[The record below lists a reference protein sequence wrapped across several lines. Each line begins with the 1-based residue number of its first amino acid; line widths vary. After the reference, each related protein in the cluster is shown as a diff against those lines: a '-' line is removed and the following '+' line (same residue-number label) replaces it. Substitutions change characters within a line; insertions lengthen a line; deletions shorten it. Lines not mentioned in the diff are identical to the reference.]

1 MADGQR
7 NEKIKYP
14 LKMKIVLLMIVALVP
29 LLGIA
34 VYLIA
39 ALVNYRDSYDSIVSN
54 MTIANNYNLNFKEE
68 LDESIYKLAVGYV
81 SFNNIQEEKSLKD
94 PYDLIG
100 ELRTDFR
107 ELMTI
112 TTDRESLAWLQSL
125 LRNIDTLEDRIDDV
139 RINVEAGERYDENME
154 LLDNN
159 VYILTELIQ
168 DDIQYYIYYQ
178 TKSIEDLTDQLNEQ
192 ISTFLVLCAW
202 LIGAAVVLVMIIFSL
217 VLKSITNPLE
227 RLCKVTERI
236 AKGEFTVRAKI
247 HTKDEIRILS
257 DSVDNMAEKLRI
269 MMNQIKDDERKVRDA
284 ELRLLQEQINPHF
297 LYNTLELVIWLA
309 ASEENDQVIEVV
321 DKLAIFFKT
330 GLSKGVEWISV
341 EKEIEHVESY
351 LSIQQCRYSDLLS
364 FEICMEPD
372 ICQYFML
379 KMLLQPIV
387 ENALYH
393 GIKNRENGGKITIA
407 GKEENG
413 YLLFEVADTGCGM
426 EPEILEDLQQKI
438 RENVLPYTDHENG
451 FGIYNVN
458 RRIRLYYGE
467 DCGLTIWS
475 ERDSGTKVTIKLKKH
490 AEGSSHV

>member
-178 TKSIEDLTDQLNEQ
+178 TKSIEDLTDHFFLLILPHKN
-192 ISTFLVLCAW
+192 FLVLIA
-202 LIGAAVVLVMIIFSL
+202 L
-217 VLKSITNPLE
+217 LKTWYKKY
-227 RLCKVTERI
+227 R
-236 AKGEFTVRAKI
+236 
-247 HTKDEIRILS
+247 
-257 DSVDNMAEKLRI
+257 
-269 MMNQIKDDERKVRDA
+269 
-284 ELRLLQEQINPHF
+284 
-297 LYNTLELVIWLA
+297 YN
-309 ASEENDQVIEVV
+309 
-321 DKLAIFFKT
+321 
-330 GLSKGVEWISV
+330 
-341 EKEIEHVESY
+341 H
-351 LSIQQCRYSDLLS
+351 
-364 FEICMEPD
+364 
-372 ICQYFML
+372 
-379 KMLLQPIV
+379 
-387 ENALYH
+387 
-393 GIKNRENGGKITIA
+393 
-407 GKEENG
+407 
-413 YLLFEVADTGCGM
+413 
-426 EPEILEDLQQKI
+426 
-438 RENVLPYTDHENG
+438 
-451 FGIYNVN
+451 
-458 RRIRLYYGE
+458 
-467 DCGLTIWS
+467 
-475 ERDSGTKVTIKLKKH
+475 
-490 AEGSSHV
+490 

>member
-1 MADGQR
+1 
-7 NEKIKYP
+7 
-14 LKMKIVLLMIVALVP
+14 MKIVLLMIVALVP

-192 ISTFLVLCAW
+192 ISTFLVLCE
-202 LIGAAVVLVMIIFSL
+202 IG
-217 VLKSITNPLE
+217 
-227 RLCKVTERI
+227 
-236 AKGEFTVRAKI
+236 RA
-247 HTKDEIRILS
+247 
-257 DSVDNMAEKLRI
+257 
-269 MMNQIKDDERKVRDA
+269 
-284 ELRLLQEQINPHF
+284 
-297 LYNTLELVIWLA
+297 
-309 ASEENDQVIEVV
+309 
-321 DKLAIFFKT
+321 
-330 GLSKGVEWISV
+330 
-341 EKEIEHVESY
+341 HV
-351 LSIQQCRYSDLLS
+351 
-364 FEICMEPD
+364 
-372 ICQYFML
+372 
-379 KMLLQPIV
+379 
-387 ENALYH
+387 
-393 GIKNRENGGKITIA
+393 
-407 GKEENG
+407 
-413 YLLFEVADTGCGM
+413 
-426 EPEILEDLQQKI
+426 
-438 RENVLPYTDHENG
+438 
-451 FGIYNVN
+451 
-458 RRIRLYYGE
+458 
-467 DCGLTIWS
+467 
-475 ERDSGTKVTIKLKKH
+475 
-490 AEGSSHV
+490 

>member
-1 MADGQR
+1 
-7 NEKIKYP
+7 
-14 LKMKIVLLMIVALVP
+14 MKIVLLMIVALVP

>member
-1 MADGQR
+1 
-7 NEKIKYP
+7 
-14 LKMKIVLLMIVALVP
+14 MKIVLLMIVALVP

-297 LYNTLELVIWLA
+297 LDRK
-309 ASEENDQVIEVV
+309 SVV
-321 DKLAIFFKT
+321 
-330 GLSKGVEWISV
+330 
-341 EKEIEHVESY
+341 
-351 LSIQQCRYSDLLS
+351 
-364 FEICMEPD
+364 
-372 ICQYFML
+372 
-379 KMLLQPIV
+379 
-387 ENALYH
+387 
-393 GIKNRENGGKITIA
+393 
-407 GKEENG
+407 
-413 YLLFEVADTGCGM
+413 
-426 EPEILEDLQQKI
+426 
-438 RENVLPYTDHENG
+438 
-451 FGIYNVN
+451 
-458 RRIRLYYGE
+458 
-467 DCGLTIWS
+467 
-475 ERDSGTKVTIKLKKH
+475 
-490 AEGSSHV
+490 

>member
-236 AKGEFTVRAKI
+236 EIGRA
-247 HTKDEIRILS
+247 
-257 DSVDNMAEKLRI
+257 
-269 MMNQIKDDERKVRDA
+269 
-284 ELRLLQEQINPHF
+284 
-297 LYNTLELVIWLA
+297 
-309 ASEENDQVIEVV
+309 
-321 DKLAIFFKT
+321 
-330 GLSKGVEWISV
+330 
-341 EKEIEHVESY
+341 HV
-351 LSIQQCRYSDLLS
+351 
-364 FEICMEPD
+364 
-372 ICQYFML
+372 
-379 KMLLQPIV
+379 
-387 ENALYH
+387 
-393 GIKNRENGGKITIA
+393 
-407 GKEENG
+407 
-413 YLLFEVADTGCGM
+413 
-426 EPEILEDLQQKI
+426 
-438 RENVLPYTDHENG
+438 
-451 FGIYNVN
+451 
-458 RRIRLYYGE
+458 
-467 DCGLTIWS
+467 
-475 ERDSGTKVTIKLKKH
+475 
-490 AEGSSHV
+490 

>member
-168 DDIQYYIYYQ
+168 DDIQYYIC
-178 TKSIEDLTDQLNEQ
+178 L
-192 ISTFLVLCAW
+192 
-202 LIGAAVVLVMIIFSL
+202 
-217 VLKSITNPLE
+217 
-227 RLCKVTERI
+227 RLPGQPS
-236 AKGEFTVRAKI
+236 A
-247 HTKDEIRILS
+247 DYPLS
-257 DSVDNMAEKLRI
+257 DS
-269 MMNQIKDDERKVRDA
+269 
-284 ELRLLQEQINPHF
+284 
-297 LYNTLELVIWLA
+297 
-309 ASEENDQVIEVV
+309 
-321 DKLAIFFKT
+321 
-330 GLSKGVEWISV
+330 
-341 EKEIEHVESY
+341 
-351 LSIQQCRYSDLLS
+351 
-364 FEICMEPD
+364 
-372 ICQYFML
+372 
-379 KMLLQPIV
+379 
-387 ENALYH
+387 
-393 GIKNRENGGKITIA
+393 
-407 GKEENG
+407 
-413 YLLFEVADTGCGM
+413 
-426 EPEILEDLQQKI
+426 
-438 RENVLPYTDHENG
+438 
-451 FGIYNVN
+451 
-458 RRIRLYYGE
+458 
-467 DCGLTIWS
+467 
-475 ERDSGTKVTIKLKKH
+475 
-490 AEGSSHV
+490 

>member
-297 LYNTLELVIWLA
+297 LYNTLDTIVWLIEGNDREEAVSMVVSLSEFFRLV
-309 ASEENDQVIEVV
+309 
-321 DKLAIFFKT
+321 
-330 GLSKGVEWISV
+330 LSKG
-341 EKEIEHVESY
+341 KEFITIREEEMHIRSY
-351 LSIQQCRYSDLLS
+351 LEIQHARYRDILEYDISIDPGIYKYK
-364 FEICMEPD
+364 I
-372 ICQYFML
+372 L
-379 KMLLQPIV
+379 KLMLQPLV

-393 GIKNRENGGKITIA
+393 GIKYKRAKGRIDITGKQEGDLIRFIVRDNGVGMEEIELERLREEIRKPCKETQKGFGLANVNERIRMNFGMEYGMEIESVKNEGTCVSITIP
-407 GKEENG
+407 
-413 YLLFEVADTGCGM
+413 M
-426 EPEILEDLQQKI
+426 E
-438 RENVLPYTDHENG
+438 Y
-451 FGIYNVN
+451 FGE
-458 RRIRLYYGE
+458 G
-467 DCGLTIWS
+467 
-475 ERDSGTKVTIKLKKH
+475 
-490 AEGSSHV
+490 EGS